1 MAAASSGGGRQRR
14 CSFAQMPTRPL
25 GEYSTKPT
33 NTSPNQRSQLA
44 VHIENSS
51 RNRM

>member
-14 CSFAQMPTRPL
+14 CSFAQMPINPP
-25 GEYSTKPT
+25 GEYSTKPVKIR
-33 NTSPNQRSQLA
+33 PNQSSQLE
-44 VHIENSS
+44 VQIENNS